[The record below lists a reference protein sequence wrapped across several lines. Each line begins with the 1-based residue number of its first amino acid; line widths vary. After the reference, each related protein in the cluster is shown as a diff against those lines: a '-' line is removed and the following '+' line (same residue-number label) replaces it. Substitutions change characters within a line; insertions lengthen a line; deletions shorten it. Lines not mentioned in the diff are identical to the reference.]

1 MYNTVEKDVKKQEPN
16 SVGLFWSFVLL
27 AIAIYFWESPLL
39 LPIKYLTV
47 FFHELSH
54 GISAVLTGGEIA
66 RIELSFNQGGLC
78 YTAGGIRWIVLSAG
92 YLGSLVWGC
101 AILILNVRYKQEKV
115 LMNLLSIIF
124 IISIVLW
131 VRNFEGIVICSV
143 LALITYLIPKYATT
157 YVCDVILNFIA
168 LASCF
173 YAIIDIKGD
182 LIDRTVGASDA
193 ARLGEMFLLPGWL
206 IGSVWL
212 VMAVIITYKAV
223 SYSLKR

>member
-92 YLGSLVWGC
+92 YLGSLLWGC
-101 AILILNVRYKQEKV
+101 AILILNVRYKQEKL
-115 LMNLLSIIF
+115 LMNLLTIIF

-143 LALITYLIPKYATT
+143 LALITYL
-157 YVCDVILNFIA
+157 
-168 LASCF
+168 
-173 YAIIDIKGD
+173 
-182 LIDRTVGASDA
+182 
-193 ARLGEMFLLPGWL
+193 
-206 IGSVWL
+206 
-212 VMAVIITYKAV
+212 
-223 SYSLKR
+223 